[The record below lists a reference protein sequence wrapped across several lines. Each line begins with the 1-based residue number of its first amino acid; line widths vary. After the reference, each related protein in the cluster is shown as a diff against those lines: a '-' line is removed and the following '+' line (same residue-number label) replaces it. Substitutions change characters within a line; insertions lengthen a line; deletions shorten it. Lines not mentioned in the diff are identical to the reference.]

1 MTKKKAG
8 RSRGDRP
15 GASAHAGGI
24 GGVSAGDGSGGVAP
38 AGVAPAGVAAAGV
51 APAGVAAAG
60 VADVRPGDD
69 ASARGHGWTF
79 LTNHGHVL
87 VCLAREPELRVR
99 DVATRVGITERAAIR
114 IVGDLVAAGY
124 LERRR
129 VGRRNAYALRLDTP
143 MRHPVEA
150 YVPVRALVESVLAP

>member
-38 AGVAPAGVAAAGV
+38 AGV